1 LAALPNNPVSSTA
14 PVSYATC
21 PADPQVSPR
30 RSYKISAV
38 TAQKALSGITPV
50 PGNPS
55 QGELI
60 FNDRGPRDQWIGSL
74 MGIMFVRDDDLQ
86 NGVLKT
92 GTPVEPLIL
101 RANAGDCIEVTLT
114 NRIDPSSLVMG
125 HNFNWPPPFKPPIPQ
140 KMSKFVGLHPQLL
153 SYDAATSFGMN
164 VGWNS
169 QGRPDQFAGFNQSVK
184 YTWYAGKIDR
194 DTTGKQTYTPVEFG
208 ALNLFSSDPLFQ
220 HPNGLIGQMIVEPK
234 GTTWDCGDPGTN
246 TPCDAQPTTRAAAT
260 IKLNGNQLFR
270 EFSVMISDALQT
282 SSTTAAVNYRS
293 EPKTQRYLPNVAN
306 SINTDFSCMTSNRLE
321 QAGSSP
327 AGDPK
332 TPIFKANP
340 GDQVRF
346 RMTHPLGTGDSLVF
360 TVHGHS
366 WQRNPYQNNSLIIG
380 NNNLSQWLGSRDNH
394 GSSDHF
400 ELLIPKAG
408 GEFGKQGDYLY
419 TAYLADQASLGV
431 WGLFRVGNP
440 SQSGQANAVCKNL
453 QGPTASPQP
462 KPPEAQDLHN
472 RFHRQPQNPGGSRP

>member
-1 LAALPNNPVSSTA
+1 
-14 PVSYATC
+14 
-21 PADPQVSPR
+21 
-30 RSYKISAV
+30 
-38 TAQKALSGITPV
+38 
-50 PGNPS
+50 
-55 QGELI
+55 
-60 FNDRGPRDQWIGSL
+60 

-114 NRIDPSSLVMG
+114 NRIEPSSLVLS
-125 HNFNWPPPFKPPIPQ
+125 HNFNWPPPFKPPITQ
-140 KMSKFVGLHPQLL
+140 KMSKYVGLHPQLL

-164 VGWNS
+164 IGWNS
-169 QGRPDQFAGFNQSVK
+169 KGRADQFAAYKESVK
-184 YTWYAGKIDR
+184 YQWYAGKIDR
-194 DTTGKQTYTPVEFG
+194 ASNGTLTYTPVEFG

-220 HPNGLIGQMIVEPK
+220 HPNGLIGQMIIEPAGAK
-234 GTTWDCGDPGTN
+234 WDCGDPASLQ
-246 TPCDAQPTTRAAAT
+246 PCDGQPTTRAAAT
-260 IKLNGNQLFR
+260 ISGSGFKFR

-293 EPKTQRYLPNVAN
+293 EPKTSRYLPTVAN
-306 SINTDFSCMTSNRLE
+306 SGNTDFSCMTSNLLV
-321 QAGSSP
+321 QSGGTP

-332 TPIFKANP
+332 TPIFRADP

-360 TVHGHS
+360 TVHGHN

-400 ELLIPKAG
+400 ELVIPQAG
-408 GEFGKQGDYLY
+408 GQYRQQGDYLY

-440 SQSGQANAVCKNL
+440 TQGSQGNAVCKNL
-453 QGPTASPQP
+453 QSPAAA
-462 KPPEAQDLHN
+462 PPAPRNNAQDLHK
-472 RFHRQPQNPGGSRP
+472 RFHRQPLNPGGNP